1 MILRG
6 KDEYSN
12 QENESREEDKEKSE
26 GAYPCE
32 GELLM
37 IRWTLNNQ
45 PSVEQETQWENI
57 FHTRFKILENTCSL
71 IVDIGSY
78 CNSCSIK
85 LVEKLALQVIPHPK
99 PYKL

>member
-37 IRWTLNNQ
+37 IR
-45 PSVEQETQWENI
+45 
-57 FHTRFKILENTCSL
+57 
-71 IVDIGSY
+71 
-78 CNSCSIK
+78 
-85 LVEKLALQVIPHPK
+85 
-99 PYKL
+99 